1 MKLRG
6 IKKIQL
12 LDQPNLIAAPTYKTG
27 MLSSKT
33 LSLREISQEM
43 QNAFK
48 EMEVLGKNLVP
59 GNPVQEELFLG
70 VGIVVLETQA
80 G

>member
-1 MKLRG
+1 
-6 IKKIQL
+6 
-12 LDQPNLIAAPTYKTG
+12 
-27 MLSSKT
+27 
-33 LSLREISQEM
+33 M